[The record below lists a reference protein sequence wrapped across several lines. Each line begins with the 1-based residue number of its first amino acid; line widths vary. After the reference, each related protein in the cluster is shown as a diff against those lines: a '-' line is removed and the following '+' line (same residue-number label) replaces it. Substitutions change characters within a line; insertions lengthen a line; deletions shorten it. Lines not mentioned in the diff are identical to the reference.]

1 MKTPKVVDRIR
12 FKAWHKTEKRW
23 ADHNELLS
31 EIPVGATVRE
41 PSILTVGSDD
51 WELHIVEDEKQ

>member
-1 MKTPKVVDRIR
+1 M

-31 EIPVGATVRE
+31 EIPVSATVQN
-41 PSILTVGSDD
+41 PSVLTVGSDD
-51 WELHIVEDEKQ
+51 WELHIIECKRVGENAH

>member
-1 MKTPKVVDRIR
+1 MILSEIK

-41 PSILTVGSDD
+41 PSVLTVGSEE
-51 WELHIVEDEKQ
+51 WELHLIIEEETI